1 MSIKR
6 LEPRSMKL
14 EKILSVLMYAVPFA
28 ADAPLT
34 DGQFVELCW
43 SNPDI
48 IYALTAKGE
57 LAVTSPT
64 GG

>member
-1 MSIKR
+1 
-6 LEPRSMKL
+6 MKL
-14 EKILSVLMYAVPFA
+14 EKILSVLMYGIPFA

-34 DGQFVELCW
+34 DAQFVELCW

-48 IYALTAKGE
+48 ICEVTAKGE